1 LVSDAGSTDCALVG
15 LQEIK
20 SKLEQPQTIFVL
32 GGSTQREKFAAEFA
46 SQHPAY
52 PSGFLE
58 VPQKTTPNRYLPKL
72 ELTAVA

>member
-1 LVSDAGSTDCALVG
+1 VSAGSTDCALVG
-15 LQEIK
+15 LQGEI
-20 SKLEQPQTIFVL
+20 SKLEQPRQYSYWVGQRSERSL
-32 GGSTQREKFAAEFA
+32 QLNLPVSTQL
-46 SQHPAY
+46 Y